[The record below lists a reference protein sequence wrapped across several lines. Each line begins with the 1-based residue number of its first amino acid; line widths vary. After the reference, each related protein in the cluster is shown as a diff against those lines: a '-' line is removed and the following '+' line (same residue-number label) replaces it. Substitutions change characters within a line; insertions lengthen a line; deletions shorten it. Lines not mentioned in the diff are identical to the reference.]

1 MTEKPTKGSLDEYR
15 EKGKTNQ
22 DIADLV
28 AMIDRLRNELTNVLE
43 ARKNEQI

>member
-1 MTEKPTKGSLDEYR
+1 MNEKQAKGSLDEYR

-28 AMIDRLRNELTNVLE
+28 AMIDRLQIELTKALE
-43 ARKNEQI
+43 AYSKK